1 MKKICEEFL
10 NTKNFKLVINLTVIK
25 KLVIFILLVS
35 PCLSNGQTNPYSDK
49 FAHTYSIVAKD
60 AKTGEMAVGV
70 QSHWFSVGT
79 LVSWGKSGV
88 GVVATQSFVN
98 PSYGPKGIELMESGI
113 TAKNV
118 LKQLTDEDEGRD
130 FRQAAMLDIN
140 GSVNAFTGQNC
151 IESAGHYVGENF
163 SVQANMMLN
172 DKVIPYMK
180 KAFLENSNLPLAE
193 RIIKVFEAA
202 ESAGGDIR
210 GKQSA
215 AIIVVGKEKTK
226 NVWEDKKIDLRVDD
240 SEDPIKEIKRL
251 LKVHRAY
258 EHMNEGDLALEEN
271 DMEKALIEY
280 GKAQNLFPNNHEMS
294 FWKAIALLNNG
305 KKENAKKIFKIVF
318 EKNSNWKKLIYR
330 LPKSGIISMTKE
342 ELDSYLGDIK

>member
-1 MKKICEEFL
+1 ME
-10 NTKNFKLVINLTVIK
+10 NKNFKLILVFGIIK
-25 KLVIFILLVS
+25 KIVIILLITY
-35 PCLSNGQTNPYSDK
+35 PLSSTGQTNPYSDK

-60 AKTGEMAVGV
+60 ANTGEMAVGV

-98 PSYGPKGIELMESGI
+98 PSYGPKGIELMENGVS
-113 TAKNV
+113 AEEALKN
-118 LKQLTDEDEGRD
+118 LTDKDEGRD
-130 FRQAAMLDIN
+130 FRQAAMLDVN
-140 GSVNAFTGQNC
+140 GSVNAFTGEKC
-151 IESAGHYVGENF
+151 IESAGHFVGENF

-172 DKVIPYMK
+172 DEVIPAMK
-180 KAFLENSNLPLAE
+180 KAFQDNSNLPLAE

-202 ESAGGDIR
+202 ESVGGDIR

-215 AIIVVGKEKTK
+215 ALIVVGAEKTS

-240 SEDPIKEIKRL
+240 SSNPIKEIKRL

-258 EHMNEGDLALEEN
+258 DHMNKGDLAIEEN
-271 DMEKALIEY
+271 DMDKALSEY
-280 GKAQNLFPNNHEMS
+280 GKAQVLFPENHEMS

-305 KKENAKKIFKIVF
+305 KKEAARPILKKVFK
-318 EKNSNWKKLIYR
+318 ENPNWKKLIYR
-330 LPKSGIISMTKE
+330 LPKSGLILMKFK
-342 ELDSYLGDIK
+342 ELDSYLNNL

>member
-1 MKKICEEFL
+1 ME
-10 NTKNFKLVINLTVIK
+10 NKNFKLSLVFGIIK
-25 KLVIFILLVS
+25 KIVIILLITY
-35 PCLSNGQTNPYSDK
+35 PLSSTGQTNPYSDK

-60 AKTGEMAVGV
+60 ANTGEMAVGV

-98 PSYGPKGIELMESGI
+98 PSYGPNGIELMENGVS
-113 TAKNV
+113 AEEALKN
-118 LKQLTDEDEGRD
+118 LTDKDEGRD
-130 FRQAAMLDIN
+130 FRQAAMLDVN
-140 GSVNAFTGQNC
+140 GSVNAFTGEKC
-151 IESAGHYVGENF
+151 IESAGHFVGENF

-172 DKVIPYMK
+172 DEVIPAMK
-180 KAFLENSNLPLAE
+180 KAFQDNSNLPLAE

-202 ESAGGDIR
+202 ESVGGDIR

-215 AIIVVGKEKTK
+215 ALIVVGAEKTS

-240 SEDPIKEIKRL
+240 SSNPIKEIKRL

-258 EHMNEGDLALEEN
+258 DHMNKGDLAIEEN
-271 DMEKALIEY
+271 DMDKALSEY
-280 GKAQNLFPNNHEMS
+280 GKAQVLFPENHEMS

-305 KKENAKKIFKIVF
+305 KKEAARPILKKVFK
-318 EKNSNWKKLIYR
+318 ENPNWKKLIYR
-330 LPKSGIISMTKE
+330 LPKSGLILMKFK
-342 ELDSYLGDIK
+342 ELDSYLNNL

>member
-1 MKKICEEFL
+1 MKKIFENLME
-10 NTKNFKLVINLTVIK
+10 NKNFKLILVFGIIK
-25 KLVIFILLVS
+25 KIVIILLITY
-35 PCLSNGQTNPYSDK
+35 PLSSTGQTNPYSDK

-60 AKTGEMAVGV
+60 ANTGEMAVGV

-98 PSYGPKGIELMESGI
+98 PSYGPNGIELMENGVS
-113 TAKNV
+113 AEEALKN
-118 LKQLTDEDEGRD
+118 LTDKDEGRD
-130 FRQAAMLDIN
+130 FRQAAMLDVN
-140 GSVNAFTGQNC
+140 GSVNAFTGEKC
-151 IESAGHYVGENF
+151 IESAGHFVGENF

-172 DKVIPYMK
+172 DEVIPAMK
-180 KAFLENSNLPLAE
+180 KAFQDNSNLPLAE

-202 ESAGGDIR
+202 ESVGGDIR

-215 AIIVVGKEKTK
+215 ALIVVGAEKTS

-240 SEDPIKEIKRL
+240 SSNPIKEIKRL

-258 EHMNEGDLALEEN
+258 DHMNKGDLAIEEN
-271 DMEKALIEY
+271 DMDKALSEY
-280 GKAQNLFPNNHEMS
+280 GKAQVLFPENHEMS

-305 KKENAKKIFKIVF
+305 KKEAARPILKKVFK
-318 EKNSNWKKLIYR
+318 ENPNWKKLIYR
-330 LPKSGIISMTKE
+330 LPKSGLILMKFN
-342 ELDSYLGDIK
+342 ELDSYLNNL

>member
-1 MKKICEEFL
+1 MENI
-10 NTKNFKLVINLTVIK
+10 NFKLILVFGIIK
-25 KLVIFILLVS
+25 KIVIILLITY
-35 PCLSNGQTNPYSDK
+35 PLSSIGQTNPYSDK

-60 AKTGEMAVGV
+60 ANTGEMAVGV

-98 PSYGPKGIELMESGI
+98 PSYGPNGIELMENGVS
-113 TAKNV
+113 AEEALKN
-118 LKQLTDEDEGRD
+118 LTDKDEGRD
-130 FRQAAMLDIN
+130 FRQAAMLDVN
-140 GSVNAFTGQNC
+140 GSVNAFTGEKC
-151 IESAGHYVGENF
+151 IESAGHFVGENF

-172 DKVIPYMK
+172 DEVIPAMK
-180 KAFLENSNLPLAE
+180 KAFQDNSNLPLAE

-202 ESAGGDIR
+202 ESVGGDIR

-215 AIIVVGKEKTK
+215 ALIVVGAEKTS

-240 SEDPIKEIKRL
+240 SSNPIKEIKRL

-258 EHMNEGDLALEEN
+258 DHMNKGDLAIEEN
-271 DMEKALIEY
+271 DMDKALSEY
-280 GKAQNLFPNNHEMS
+280 GKAQVLFPENHEMS

-305 KKENAKKIFKIVF
+305 KKEAARPILKKVFK
-318 EKNSNWKKLIYR
+318 ENPNWKKLIYR
-330 LPKSGIISMTKE
+330 LPKSGLILMKFK
-342 ELDSYLGDIK
+342 ELDSYLNNL

>member
-1 MKKICEEFL
+1 MENI
-10 NTKNFKLVINLTVIK
+10 NFKLILVFGIIK
-25 KLVIFILLVS
+25 KIVIILLITY
-35 PCLSNGQTNPYSDK
+35 PLSSTGQTNPYSDK

-60 AKTGEMAVGV
+60 ANTGEMAVGV

-98 PSYGPKGIELMESGI
+98 PSYGPNGIELMENGLS
-113 TAKNV
+113 AEEALKN
-118 LKQLTDEDEGRD
+118 LTDKDEGRD
-130 FRQAAMLDIN
+130 FRQAAMLDVN
-140 GSVNAFTGQNC
+140 GSVNAFTGEKC
-151 IESAGHYVGENF
+151 IESAGHFVGENF

-172 DKVIPYMK
+172 DEVIPAMK
-180 KAFLENSNLPLAE
+180 KAFQDNSNLPLAE

-202 ESAGGDIR
+202 ESVGGDIR

-215 AIIVVGKEKTK
+215 ALIVVGAEKTS

-240 SEDPIKEIKRL
+240 SSNPIKEIKRL

-258 EHMNEGDLALEEN
+258 DHMNKGDLAIEEN
-271 DMEKALIEY
+271 DMDKALSEY
-280 GKAQNLFPNNHEMS
+280 GKAQVLFPENHEMS

-305 KKENAKKIFKIVF
+305 KKEAARPILKKVFK
-318 EKNSNWKKLIYR
+318 ENPNWKKLIYR
-330 LPKSGIISMTKE
+330 LPKSGLILMKFK
-342 ELDSYLGDIK
+342 ELDSYLNNL

>member
-1 MKKICEEFL
+1 ME
-10 NTKNFKLVINLTVIK
+10 NKNFKLILVFGIIK
-25 KLVIFILLVS
+25 KIVIILLITY
-35 PCLSNGQTNPYSDK
+35 PLSSIGQTNPYSDK

-60 AKTGEMAVGV
+60 ANTGEMAVGV

-98 PSYGPKGIELMESGI
+98 PSYGPNGIELMENGVS
-113 TAKNV
+113 AEEALKN
-118 LKQLTDEDEGRD
+118 LTDKDEGRD
-130 FRQAAMLDIN
+130 FRQAAMLDVN
-140 GSVNAFTGQNC
+140 GSVNAFTGEKC
-151 IESAGHYVGENF
+151 IESAGHFVGENF

-172 DKVIPYMK
+172 DEVIPAMK
-180 KAFLENSNLPLAE
+180 KAFQDNSNLPLAE

-202 ESAGGDIR
+202 ESVGGDIR

-215 AIIVVGKEKTK
+215 ALIVVGAEKTS

-240 SEDPIKEIKRL
+240 SSNPIKEIKRL

-258 EHMNEGDLALEEN
+258 EHMNRGDLAIEEN
-271 DMEKALIEY
+271 DMEKALSEY
-280 GKAQNLFPNNHEMS
+280 GKAQVLFPENHEMS

-305 KKENAKKIFKIVF
+305 KKEAARPILKKVFK
-318 EKNSNWKKLIYR
+318 ENPNWKKLIYR
-330 LPKSGIISMTKE
+330 LPKSGLILMKFK
-342 ELDSYLGDIK
+342 ELDSYLNNL

>member
-1 MKKICEEFL
+1 ME
-10 NTKNFKLVINLTVIK
+10 NKNFKLILVFGIIK
-25 KLVIFILLVS
+25 KIVIILLITY
-35 PCLSNGQTNPYSDK
+35 PLSSTGQTNPYSDK

-60 AKTGEMAVGV
+60 ANTGEMAVGV

-98 PSYGPKGIELMESGI
+98 PSYGPNGIELMENGVS
-113 TAKNV
+113 AEEALKN
-118 LKQLTDEDEGRD
+118 LTDKDEGRD
-130 FRQAAMLDIN
+130 FRQAAMLDVN
-140 GSVNAFTGQNC
+140 GSVNAFTGKKC
-151 IESAGHYVGENF
+151 IESAGHFVGENF

-172 DKVIPYMK
+172 DKVIPAMK
-180 KAFLENSNLPLAE
+180 KAFQDNSNLPLAE

-202 ESAGGDIR
+202 ESVGGDIR

-215 AIIVVGKEKTK
+215 ALIVVGAEKTS

-240 SEDPIKEIKRL
+240 SSNPIKEIKRL

-258 EHMNEGDLALEEN
+258 DHMNKGDLAIEEN
-271 DMEKALIEY
+271 DMDKALSEY
-280 GKAQNLFPNNHEMS
+280 GKAQVLFPENHEMS

-305 KKENAKKIFKIVF
+305 KKEAARPILKKVFK
-318 EKNSNWKKLIYR
+318 ENPNWKKLIYR
-330 LPKSGIISMTKE
+330 LPKSGLILMKFK
-342 ELDSYLGDIK
+342 ELDSYLNNL

>member
-1 MKKICEEFL
+1 MENI
-10 NTKNFKLVINLTVIK
+10 NFKLILVFGIIK
-25 KLVIFILLVS
+25 KIVIILLITY
-35 PCLSNGQTNPYSDK
+35 PLSSTGQTNPYSDK

-60 AKTGEMAVGV
+60 ANTGEMAVGV

-98 PSYGPKGIELMESGI
+98 PSYGPKGIELMENGVS
-113 TAKNV
+113 AEEALKN
-118 LKQLTDEDEGRD
+118 LTDKDEGRD
-130 FRQAAMLDIN
+130 FRQAAMLDVN
-140 GSVNAFTGQNC
+140 GSVNAFTGEKC
-151 IESAGHYVGENF
+151 IESAGHFVGENF

-172 DKVIPYMK
+172 DEVIPAMK
-180 KAFLENSNLPLAE
+180 KAFQDNSNLPLAE

-202 ESAGGDIR
+202 ESVGGDIR

-215 AIIVVGKEKTK
+215 ALIVVGAEKTS

-240 SEDPIKEIKRL
+240 SSNPIKEIKRL

-258 EHMNEGDLALEEN
+258 DHMNKGDLAIEEN
-271 DMEKALIEY
+271 DMDKALSEY
-280 GKAQNLFPNNHEMS
+280 GKAQVLFPENHEMS

-305 KKENAKKIFKIVF
+305 KKEAARPILKKVFK
-318 EKNSNWKKLIYR
+318 ENPNWKKLIYR
-330 LPKSGIISMTKE
+330 LPKSGLVLMKFK
-342 ELDSYLGDIK
+342 ELDSYLNNL

>member
-1 MKKICEEFL
+1 MKKTFEDFL
-10 NTKNFKLVINLTVIK
+10 KNKNLKLIIVFGIIK
-25 KLVIFILLVS
+25 KLVIFLFLVF
-35 PCLSNGQTNPYSDK
+35 PFLSSGQANPYSDK

-60 AKTGEMAVGV
+60 VKTGEMAVGV

-98 PSYGPKGIELMESGI
+98 PSYGPKGIELMESGVS
-113 TAKNV
+113 AKDV
-118 LKQLTDEDEGRD
+118 LKKLTDQDEGRD
-130 FRQAAMLDIN
+130 FRQAAILDIN
-140 GSVNAFTGQNC
+140 GSVSAFTGEKC
-151 IESAGHYVGENF
+151 IESAGHFVGDNF

-172 DKVIPYMK
+172 DKVIPAMK
-180 KAFLENSNLPLAE
+180 KAFLDNSDLPLAE

-202 ESAGGDIR
+202 ESVGGDIR

-215 AIIVVGKEKTK
+215 ALIVVGAKKTS

-240 SEDPIKEIKRL
+240 NINPIKEIKRL

-258 EHMNEGDLALEEN
+258 EHMNKGDLAIEEN
-271 DMEKALIEY
+271 DMEKALNEY
-280 GKAQNLFPNNHEMS
+280 GKAQVLFPENYEMS

-305 KKENAKKIFKIVF
+305 KKEAARPILKRVFK
-318 EKNSNWKKLIYR
+318 ENSNWKKLIYR
-330 LPKSGIISMTKE
+330 LPKSGIIIMKSK
-342 ELDSYLGDIK
+342 ELDSYLKDL

>member
-1 MKKICEEFL
+1 MENI
-10 NTKNFKLVINLTVIK
+10 NFKLILVFGIIK
-25 KLVIFILLVS
+25 KIVIILLITY
-35 PCLSNGQTNPYSDK
+35 PLSSTGQTNPYSDK

-60 AKTGEMAVGV
+60 ANTGEMAVGV

-98 PSYGPKGIELMESGI
+98 PSYGPNGIELMENGVS
-113 TAKNV
+113 AEEALKN
-118 LKQLTDEDEGRD
+118 LTDKDEGRD
-130 FRQAAMLDIN
+130 FRQAAMLDVN
-140 GSVNAFTGQNC
+140 GSVNAFTGEKC
-151 IESAGHYVGENF
+151 IESAGHFVGDNF

-172 DKVIPYMK
+172 DKVIPAMK
-180 KAFLENSNLPLAE
+180 KAFQDNSNLPLAE

-202 ESAGGDIR
+202 ESVGGDIR

-215 AIIVVGKEKTK
+215 ALIVVGAEKTS

-240 SEDPIKEIKRL
+240 SSNPIKEIKRL

-258 EHMNEGDLALEEN
+258 DHMNKGDLAIEEN
-271 DMEKALIEY
+271 DMDKALSEY
-280 GKAQNLFPNNHEMS
+280 GKAQVLFPENHEMS

-305 KKENAKKIFKIVF
+305 KKEAARPILKKVFK
-318 EKNSNWKKLIYR
+318 ENPNWKKLIYR
-330 LPKSGIISMTKE
+330 LPKSGLILMKFK
-342 ELDSYLGDIK
+342 ELDSYLNNL

>member
-1 MKKICEEFL
+1 MENI
-10 NTKNFKLVINLTVIK
+10 NFKLILVFGIIK
-25 KLVIFILLVS
+25 KIVIILLITY
-35 PCLSNGQTNPYSDK
+35 PLSSTGQTNPYSDK

-60 AKTGEMAVGV
+60 ANTGEMAVGV

-98 PSYGPKGIELMESGI
+98 PSYGPKGIELMENGVS
-113 TAKNV
+113 AEEALKN
-118 LKQLTDEDEGRD
+118 LTDKDEGRD
-130 FRQAAMLDIN
+130 FRQAAMLDVN
-140 GSVNAFTGQNC
+140 GSVNAFTGEKC
-151 IESAGHYVGENF
+151 IESAGHFVGENF

-172 DKVIPYMK
+172 DEVIPAMK
-180 KAFLENSNLPLAE
+180 KAFQDNSNLPLAE

-202 ESAGGDIR
+202 ESVGGDIR

-215 AIIVVGKEKTK
+215 ALIVVGAEKTS

-240 SEDPIKEIKRL
+240 SSNPIKEIKRL

-258 EHMNEGDLALEEN
+258 EHMNRGDLAIEEN
-271 DMEKALIEY
+271 DMEKALSEY
-280 GKAQNLFPNNHEMS
+280 GKAQVLFPENHEMS

-305 KKENAKKIFKIVF
+305 KKEAARPILKKVFK
-318 EKNSNWKKLIYR
+318 ENPNWKKLIYR
-330 LPKSGIISMTKE
+330 LPKSGLILMKFK
-342 ELDSYLGDIK
+342 ELDSYLNNL

>member
-1 MKKICEEFL
+1 MKKIFENLME
-10 NTKNFKLVINLTVIK
+10 NINFKLILVFGIIK
-25 KLVIFILLVS
+25 KIVIILLITY
-35 PCLSNGQTNPYSDK
+35 PLSSTGQTNPYSDK

-60 AKTGEMAVGV
+60 ANTGEMAVGV

-98 PSYGPKGIELMESGI
+98 PSYGPKGIELMENGVS
-113 TAKNV
+113 AEEALKN
-118 LKQLTDEDEGRD
+118 LTDKDEGRD
-130 FRQAAMLDIN
+130 FRQAAMLDVN
-140 GSVNAFTGQNC
+140 GSVNAFTGEKC
-151 IESAGHYVGENF
+151 IESAGHFVGENF

-172 DKVIPYMK
+172 DEVIPAMK
-180 KAFLENSNLPLAE
+180 KAFQDNSNLPLAE

-202 ESAGGDIR
+202 ESVGGDIR

-215 AIIVVGKEKTK
+215 ALIVVGAEKTS

-240 SEDPIKEIKRL
+240 SSNPIKEIKRL

-258 EHMNEGDLALEEN
+258 DHMNKGDLAIEEN
-271 DMEKALIEY
+271 DMDKALSEY
-280 GKAQNLFPNNHEMS
+280 GKAQVLFPENHEMS

-305 KKENAKKIFKIVF
+305 KKEAARPILKKVFK
-318 EKNSNWKKLIYR
+318 ENPNWKKLIYR
-330 LPKSGIISMTKE
+330 LPKSGLILMKFK
-342 ELDSYLGDIK
+342 ELDSYLNNL

>member
-1 MKKICEEFL
+1 ME
-10 NTKNFKLVINLTVIK
+10 NKNFKLILVFGIIK
-25 KLVIFILLVS
+25 KIVIILLITY
-35 PCLSNGQTNPYSDK
+35 PLSSTGQTNPYSDK

-60 AKTGEMAVGV
+60 ANTGEMAVGV

-98 PSYGPKGIELMESGI
+98 PSYGPNGIELMENGVS
-113 TAKNV
+113 AEEALKN
-118 LKQLTDEDEGRD
+118 LTDKDEGRD
-130 FRQAAMLDIN
+130 FRQAAMLDVN
-140 GSVNAFTGQNC
+140 GSVNAFTGEKC
-151 IESAGHYVGENF
+151 IESAGHFVGENF

-172 DKVIPYMK
+172 DKVIPAMK
-180 KAFLENSNLPLAE
+180 KAFQDNSNLPLAE

-202 ESAGGDIR
+202 ESVGGDIR

-215 AIIVVGKEKTK
+215 ALIVVGAEKTS

-240 SEDPIKEIKRL
+240 SSNPIKEIKRL

-258 EHMNEGDLALEEN
+258 DHMNKGDLAIEEN
-271 DMEKALIEY
+271 DMDKALSEY
-280 GKAQNLFPNNHEMS
+280 GKAQVLFPENHEMS

-305 KKENAKKIFKIVF
+305 KKEAARPILKKVFK
-318 EKNSNWKKLIYR
+318 ENPNWKKLIYR
-330 LPKSGIISMTKE
+330 LPKSGLILMKFN
-342 ELDSYLGDIK
+342 ELDSYLNNL

>member
-1 MKKICEEFL
+1 MENISFKLILVFGIIKKI
-10 NTKNFKLVINLTVIK
+10 VI
-25 KLVIFILLVS
+25 ILLITY
-35 PCLSNGQTNPYSDK
+35 PLSSTGQTNPYSDK

-60 AKTGEMAVGV
+60 ANTGEMAVGV

-98 PSYGPKGIELMESGI
+98 PSYGPKGIELMENGVS
-113 TAKNV
+113 AEEALKN
-118 LKQLTDEDEGRD
+118 LTDKDEGRD
-130 FRQAAMLDIN
+130 FRQAAMLDVN
-140 GSVNAFTGQNC
+140 GSVNAFTGEKC
-151 IESAGHYVGENF
+151 IESAGHFVGENF

-172 DKVIPYMK
+172 DEVIPAMK
-180 KAFLENSNLPLAE
+180 KAFQDNSNLPLAE

-202 ESAGGDIR
+202 ESVGGDIR

-215 AIIVVGKEKTK
+215 ALIVVGAEKTS

-240 SEDPIKEIKRL
+240 SSNPIKEIKRL

-258 EHMNEGDLALEEN
+258 DHMNKGDLAIEEN
-271 DMEKALIEY
+271 DMDKALSEY
-280 GKAQNLFPNNHEMS
+280 GKAQVLFPENHEMS

-305 KKENAKKIFKIVF
+305 KKEAARPILKKVFK
-318 EKNSNWKKLIYR
+318 ENPNWKKLIYR
-330 LPKSGIISMTKE
+330 LPKSGLILMKFK
-342 ELDSYLGDIK
+342 ELDSYLNNL

>member
-1 MKKICEEFL
+1 ME
-10 NTKNFKLVINLTVIK
+10 NKNFKLILVFGIIK
-25 KLVIFILLVS
+25 KIVIILLITY
-35 PCLSNGQTNPYSDK
+35 PLSSTGQTNPYSDK

-60 AKTGEMAVGV
+60 ANTGEMAVGV

-98 PSYGPKGIELMESGI
+98 PSYGPKGIELMENGVS
-113 TAKNV
+113 AEEALKN
-118 LKQLTDEDEGRD
+118 LTDKDEGRD
-130 FRQAAMLDIN
+130 FRQAAMLDVN
-140 GSVNAFTGQNC
+140 GSVNAFTGEKC
-151 IESAGHYVGENF
+151 IESAGHFVGENF

-172 DKVIPYMK
+172 DEVIPAMK
-180 KAFLENSNLPLAE
+180 KAFQDNSNLPLAE

-202 ESAGGDIR
+202 ESVGGDIR

-215 AIIVVGKEKTK
+215 ALIVVGAKKTS

-240 SEDPIKEIKRL
+240 SSNPIKEIKRL

-258 EHMNEGDLALEEN
+258 DHMNKGDLAIEEN
-271 DMEKALIEY
+271 DMDKALSEY
-280 GKAQNLFPNNHEMS
+280 GKAQVLFPENHEMS

-305 KKENAKKIFKIVF
+305 KKEAARPILKKVFK
-318 EKNSNWKKLIYR
+318 ENPNWKKLIYR
-330 LPKSGIISMTKE
+330 LPKSGLILMKFK
-342 ELDSYLGDIK
+342 ELDSYLNNL

>member
-1 MKKICEEFL
+1 ME
-10 NTKNFKLVINLTVIK
+10 NKNFKLILVFGIIK
-25 KLVIFILLVS
+25 KIVIILLITY
-35 PCLSNGQTNPYSDK
+35 PLSYTGQTNPYSDK

-60 AKTGEMAVGV
+60 ANTGEMAVGV

-98 PSYGPKGIELMESGI
+98 PSYGPKGIELMENGVS
-113 TAKNV
+113 AEEALKN
-118 LKQLTDEDEGRD
+118 LTDKDEGRD
-130 FRQAAMLDIN
+130 FRQAAMLDVN
-140 GSVNAFTGQNC
+140 GSVNAFTGEKC
-151 IESAGHYVGENF
+151 IESAGHFVGENF

-172 DKVIPYMK
+172 DEVIPAMK
-180 KAFLENSNLPLAE
+180 KAFQDNSNLPLAE

-202 ESAGGDIR
+202 ESVGGDIR

-215 AIIVVGKEKTK
+215 ALIVVGAEKTS

-240 SEDPIKEIKRL
+240 SSNPIKEIKRL

-258 EHMNEGDLALEEN
+258 DHMNKGDLAIEEN
-271 DMEKALIEY
+271 DMDKALSEY
-280 GKAQNLFPNNHEMS
+280 GKAQVLFPENHEMS

-305 KKENAKKIFKIVF
+305 KKEAARPILKKVFK
-318 EKNSNWKKLIYR
+318 ENPNWKKLIYR
-330 LPKSGIISMTKE
+330 LPKSGLILMKFK
-342 ELDSYLGDIK
+342 ELDSYLNNL

>member
-1 MKKICEEFL
+1 MKKIFENLME
-10 NTKNFKLVINLTVIK
+10 NKNFKLILVFGIIK
-25 KLVIFILLVS
+25 KIVIILLITY
-35 PCLSNGQTNPYSDK
+35 PLSSTGQTNPYSDK

-60 AKTGEMAVGV
+60 ANTGEMAVGV

-98 PSYGPKGIELMESGI
+98 PSYGPKGIELMENGVS
-113 TAKNV
+113 AEEALKN
-118 LKQLTDEDEGRD
+118 LTDKDEGRD
-130 FRQAAMLDIN
+130 FRQAAMLDVN
-140 GSVNAFTGQNC
+140 GSVNAFTGEKC
-151 IESAGHYVGENF
+151 IESAGHFVGENF

-172 DKVIPYMK
+172 DEVIPAMK
-180 KAFLENSNLPLAE
+180 KAFQDNSNLPLAE

-202 ESAGGDIR
+202 ESVGGDIR

-215 AIIVVGKEKTK
+215 ALIVVGAEKTS

-240 SEDPIKEIKRL
+240 SSNPIKEIKRL

-258 EHMNEGDLALEEN
+258 DHMNKGDLAIEEN
-271 DMEKALIEY
+271 DMDKALSEY
-280 GKAQNLFPNNHEMS
+280 GKAQVLFPENHEMS

-305 KKENAKKIFKIVF
+305 KKEAARPILKKVFK
-318 EKNSNWKKLIYR
+318 ENPNWKKLIYR
-330 LPKSGIISMTKE
+330 LPKSGLILMKFK
-342 ELDSYLGDIK
+342 ELDSYLNNL

>member
-1 MKKICEEFL
+1 ME
-10 NTKNFKLVINLTVIK
+10 NKNFKLILVYGIIK
-25 KLVIFILLVS
+25 KIVIILLITY
-35 PCLSNGQTNPYSDK
+35 PLSSTGQTNPYSDK

-60 AKTGEMAVGV
+60 ANTGEMAVGV

-98 PSYGPKGIELMESGI
+98 PSYGPNGIELMENGVS
-113 TAKNV
+113 AEEALKN
-118 LKQLTDEDEGRD
+118 LTDKDEGRD
-130 FRQAAMLDIN
+130 FRQAAMLDVN
-140 GSVNAFTGQNC
+140 GSVNAFTGEKC
-151 IESAGHYVGENF
+151 IESAGHFVGENF

-172 DKVIPYMK
+172 DEVIPAMK
-180 KAFLENSNLPLAE
+180 KAFQDNSNLPLAE

-202 ESAGGDIR
+202 ESVGGDIR

-215 AIIVVGKEKTK
+215 ALIVVGAEKTS

-240 SEDPIKEIKRL
+240 SSNPIKEIKRL

-258 EHMNEGDLALEEN
+258 DHMNKGDLAIEEN
-271 DMEKALIEY
+271 DMDKALSEY
-280 GKAQNLFPNNHEMS
+280 GKAQVLFPENHEMS

-305 KKENAKKIFKIVF
+305 KKEAARPILKKVFK
-318 EKNSNWKKLIYR
+318 ENPNWKKLIYR
-330 LPKSGIISMTKE
+330 LPKSGLILMKFN
-342 ELDSYLGDIK
+342 ELDSYLNNL

>member
-1 MKKICEEFL
+1 ME
-10 NTKNFKLVINLTVIK
+10 NKNFKLSLVFGIIK
-25 KLVIFILLVS
+25 KIVIILLITY
-35 PCLSNGQTNPYSDK
+35 PLSSTGQTNPYSDK

-60 AKTGEMAVGV
+60 ANTGEMAVGV

-98 PSYGPKGIELMESGI
+98 PSYGPKGIELMENGVS
-113 TAKNV
+113 AEEALKN
-118 LKQLTDEDEGRD
+118 LTDKDEGRD
-130 FRQAAMLDIN
+130 FRQAAMLDVN
-140 GSVNAFTGQNC
+140 GSVNAFTGEKC
-151 IESAGHYVGENF
+151 IESAGHFVGENF

-172 DKVIPYMK
+172 DEVIPAMK
-180 KAFLENSNLPLAE
+180 KAFEDNSNLPLAE

-202 ESAGGDIR
+202 ESVGGDIR

-215 AIIVVGKEKTK
+215 ALIVVGAEKTS

-240 SEDPIKEIKRL
+240 SSNPIKEIKRL

-258 EHMNEGDLALEEN
+258 DHMNKGDLAIEEN
-271 DMEKALIEY
+271 DMDKALSEY
-280 GKAQNLFPNNHEMS
+280 GKAQVLFPENHEMS

-305 KKENAKKIFKIVF
+305 KKEAARPILKKVFK
-318 EKNSNWKKLIYR
+318 ENPNWKKLIYR
-330 LPKSGIISMTKE
+330 LPKSGLILMKFN
-342 ELDSYLGDIK
+342 ELDSYLNNL

>member
-1 MKKICEEFL
+1 MKKIFENLME
-10 NTKNFKLVINLTVIK
+10 NKNFKLILVFGIIK
-25 KLVIFILLVS
+25 KIVIILLITY
-35 PCLSNGQTNPYSDK
+35 PLSSIGQTNPYSDK

-60 AKTGEMAVGV
+60 ANTGEMAVGV

-98 PSYGPKGIELMESGI
+98 PSYGPNGIELMENGVS
-113 TAKNV
+113 AEEALKN
-118 LKQLTDEDEGRD
+118 LTDKDEGRD
-130 FRQAAMLDIN
+130 FRQAAMLDVN
-140 GSVNAFTGQNC
+140 GSVNAFTGEKC
-151 IESAGHYVGENF
+151 IESAGHFVGENF

-172 DKVIPYMK
+172 DMVIPAMK
-180 KAFLENSNLPLAE
+180 KAFQDNSNLPLAE

-202 ESAGGDIR
+202 ESVGGDIR

-215 AIIVVGKEKTK
+215 ALIVVGAEKTS

-240 SEDPIKEIKRL
+240 SSNPIKEIKRL

-258 EHMNEGDLALEEN
+258 DHMNKGDLAIEEN
-271 DMEKALIEY
+271 DMDKALSEY
-280 GKAQNLFPNNHEMS
+280 GKAQVLFPENHEMS

-305 KKENAKKIFKIVF
+305 KKEAARPILKKVFK
-318 EKNSNWKKLIYR
+318 ENPNWKKLIYR
-330 LPKSGIISMTKE
+330 LPKSGLILMKFK
-342 ELDSYLGDIK
+342 ELDSYLNNL

>member
-1 MKKICEEFL
+1 ME
-10 NTKNFKLVINLTVIK
+10 NKNFKLILVFGIIK
-25 KLVIFILLVS
+25 KIVIILLITY
-35 PCLSNGQTNPYSDK
+35 PLSSTGQTNPYSDK

-60 AKTGEMAVGV
+60 ANTGEMAVGV

-98 PSYGPKGIELMESGI
+98 PSYGPKGIELMENGVS
-113 TAKNV
+113 AEEALKN
-118 LKQLTDEDEGRD
+118 LTDKDEGRD
-130 FRQAAMLDIN
+130 FRQAAMLDVN
-140 GSVNAFTGQNC
+140 GSVNAFTGEKC
-151 IESAGHYVGENF
+151 IESAGHFVGENF

-172 DKVIPYMK
+172 DKVIPAMK
-180 KAFLENSNLPLAE
+180 KAFQDNSNLPLAE

-202 ESAGGDIR
+202 ESVGGDIR

-215 AIIVVGKEKTK
+215 ALIVVGAKKTS

-240 SEDPIKEIKRL
+240 SSNPIKEIKRL

-258 EHMNEGDLALEEN
+258 DHMNKGDLAIEEN
-271 DMEKALIEY
+271 DMDKALSEY
-280 GKAQNLFPNNHEMS
+280 GKAQVLFPENHEMS

-305 KKENAKKIFKIVF
+305 KKEAARPILKKVFK
-318 EKNSNWKKLIYR
+318 ENPNWKKLIYR
-330 LPKSGIISMTKE
+330 LPKSGLILMKFN
-342 ELDSYLGDIK
+342 ELDSYLNNL

>member
-1 MKKICEEFL
+1 ME
-10 NTKNFKLVINLTVIK
+10 NKNFKLILVFGIIK
-25 KLVIFILLVS
+25 KIVIILLITY
-35 PCLSNGQTNPYSDK
+35 PLSSIGQTNPYSDK

-60 AKTGEMAVGV
+60 ANTGEMAVGV

-98 PSYGPKGIELMESGI
+98 PSYGPKGIELMENGVS
-113 TAKNV
+113 AEEALKN
-118 LKQLTDEDEGRD
+118 LTDKDEGRD
-130 FRQAAMLDIN
+130 FRQAAMLDVN
-140 GSVNAFTGQNC
+140 GSVNAFTGEKC
-151 IESAGHYVGENF
+151 IESAGHFVGENF

-172 DKVIPYMK
+172 DKVIPAMK
-180 KAFLENSNLPLAE
+180 KAFQDNSNLPLAE

-202 ESAGGDIR
+202 ESVGGDIR

-215 AIIVVGKEKTK
+215 ALIVVGAEKTS

-240 SEDPIKEIKRL
+240 SSNPIKEIKRL

-258 EHMNEGDLALEEN
+258 DHMNKGDLAIEEN
-271 DMEKALIEY
+271 DMDKALSEY
-280 GKAQNLFPNNHEMS
+280 GKAQVLFPENHEMS

-305 KKENAKKIFKIVF
+305 KKEAARPILKKVFK
-318 EKNSNWKKLIYR
+318 ENPNWKKLIYR
-330 LPKSGIISMTKE
+330 LPKSGLILMKFN
-342 ELDSYLGDIK
+342 ELDSYLNNL

>member
-1 MKKICEEFL
+1 ME
-10 NTKNFKLVINLTVIK
+10 NKNFKLSLVFGIIK
-25 KLVIFILLVS
+25 KIVIILLITY
-35 PCLSNGQTNPYSDK
+35 PLSSIGQTNPYSDK

-60 AKTGEMAVGV
+60 ANTGEMAVGV

-98 PSYGPKGIELMESGI
+98 PSYGPNGIELMENGVS
-113 TAKNV
+113 AEEALKN
-118 LKQLTDEDEGRD
+118 LTDKDEGRD
-130 FRQAAMLDIN
+130 FRQAAMLDVN
-140 GSVNAFTGQNC
+140 GSVNAFTGEKC
-151 IESAGHYVGENF
+151 IESAGHFVGENF

-172 DKVIPYMK
+172 DEVIPAMK
-180 KAFLENSNLPLAE
+180 KAFQDNSNLPLAE

-202 ESAGGDIR
+202 ESVGGDIR

-215 AIIVVGKEKTK
+215 ALIVVGAKKTS

-240 SEDPIKEIKRL
+240 SSNPIKEIKRL

-258 EHMNEGDLALEEN
+258 DHMNKGDLAIEEN
-271 DMEKALIEY
+271 DMDKALSEY
-280 GKAQNLFPNNHEMS
+280 GKAQVLFPENHEMS

-305 KKENAKKIFKIVF
+305 KKEAARPILKKVFK
-318 EKNSNWKKLIYR
+318 ENPNWKKLIYR
-330 LPKSGIISMTKE
+330 LPKSGLILMKFK
-342 ELDSYLGDIK
+342 ELDSYLNNL

>member
-1 MKKICEEFL
+1 MENI
-10 NTKNFKLVINLTVIK
+10 NFKLILVFGIIK
-25 KLVIFILLVS
+25 KIVIILLITY
-35 PCLSNGQTNPYSDK
+35 PLSSTGQTNPYSDK

-60 AKTGEMAVGV
+60 ANTGEMAVGV

-98 PSYGPKGIELMESGI
+98 PSYGPNGIELMENGVS
-113 TAKNV
+113 AEEALKN
-118 LKQLTDEDEGRD
+118 LTDKDEGRD
-130 FRQAAMLDIN
+130 FRQAAMLDVN
-140 GSVNAFTGQNC
+140 GSVNAFTGEKC
-151 IESAGHYVGENF
+151 IESAGHFVGENF

-172 DKVIPYMK
+172 DEVIPAMK
-180 KAFLENSNLPLAE
+180 KAFQDNSNLPLAE

-202 ESAGGDIR
+202 ESVGGDIR

-215 AIIVVGKEKTK
+215 ALIVVGAEKTS

-240 SEDPIKEIKRL
+240 SSNPIKEIKRL

-258 EHMNEGDLALEEN
+258 DHMNKGDLAIEEN
-271 DMEKALIEY
+271 DMDKALSEY
-280 GKAQNLFPNNHEMS
+280 GKAQVLFPENHEMS

-305 KKENAKKIFKIVF
+305 KKEAARPILKKVFK
-318 EKNSNWKKLIYR
+318 ENPNWKKLIYR
-330 LPKSGIISMTKE
+330 LPKSGLILMKFK
-342 ELDSYLGDIK
+342 ELDSYLNNL

>member
-1 MKKICEEFL
+1 MENI
-10 NTKNFKLVINLTVIK
+10 NFKLILVFGIIK
-25 KLVIFILLVS
+25 KIVIILLITY
-35 PCLSNGQTNPYSDK
+35 PLSSTGQTNPYSDK

-60 AKTGEMAVGV
+60 ANTGEMAVGV

-98 PSYGPKGIELMESGI
+98 PSYGPNGIELMENGVS
-113 TAKNV
+113 AEEALKN
-118 LKQLTDEDEGRD
+118 LTDKDEGRD
-130 FRQAAMLDIN
+130 FRQAAMLDVN
-140 GSVNAFTGQNC
+140 GSVNAFTGEKC
-151 IESAGHYVGENF
+151 IESAGHFVGENF

-172 DKVIPYMK
+172 DKVIPAMK
-180 KAFLENSNLPLAE
+180 KAFQDNSNLPLAE

-202 ESAGGDIR
+202 ESVGGDIR

-215 AIIVVGKEKTK
+215 ALIVVGAEKTS

-240 SEDPIKEIKRL
+240 SSNPIKEIKRL

-258 EHMNEGDLALEEN
+258 DHMNKGDLAIEEN
-271 DMEKALIEY
+271 DMDKALSEY
-280 GKAQNLFPNNHEMS
+280 GKAQVLFPENHEMS

-305 KKENAKKIFKIVF
+305 KKEAARPILKKVFK
-318 EKNSNWKKLIYR
+318 ENPNWKKLIYR
-330 LPKSGIISMTKE
+330 LPKSGLILMKFN
-342 ELDSYLGDIK
+342 ELDSYLNNL